1 MKISCHIIE
10 DEPLASDLLAY
21 YIAKISSLSLV
32 KVCSNPLQALE
43 VLKSQPVDLIF
54 LDIQMPEMTGISLL
68 KVLKKK
74 PLVILTTAYSEYA
87 LESYDFDVVDYLKK
101 PITFERFVKGIQKVE
116 QRLAP
121 AINIDEK
128 LTGKD
133 FIFVKD
139 GTRFVKITLS
149 EILFVQGQQNYV
161 HIHTAKQ
168 KITSLQRLKS
178 LNDQL
183 PGDKFIRIHNSYIIN
198 VNAISSVKN
207 GEIEIGSQK
216 IPIGETY
223 LKSFM
228 DFIDKLHIH

>member
-43 VLKSQPVDLIF
+43 VLKTHPVDLIF

-101 PITFERFVKGIQKVE
+101 PITFERFVKGVQRVE

-121 AINIDEK
+121 AIDIDEK
-128 LTGKD
+128 LAGKD

-149 EILFVQGQQNYV
+149 EILFIQGQQNYV

-223 LKSFM
+223 LKYFM
-228 DFIDKLHIH
+228 DLIDKLHLH